1 MYILLLTII
10 YIAFISLGL
19 PDSLLGSA
27 WPVMQTE
34 FGVPLS
40 YAGIISMIISAS
52 TIISSLFADRLTRK
66 LGSGFVTSISV
77 LISAVSLL
85 GFAFFRSF
93 ALLAVIA
100 VPYGLSA
107 GAIDAALNN
116 YVALHYKSKHMS
128 WLHCM
133 WGVGATVSP
142 YIMGYA
148 MGTSLGWRGG
158 YGIVSVIQLILAVFM
173 FATLSVW
180 KINSS
185 KEGVSEEGKSVGII
199 GVLSIRGVKAV
210 LFTFFAYCA
219 LEATAGLWAGT
230 FLLNCR
236 GVDERTAAMFSSLFY
251 IGISVGRFVMGFFAD
266 LVGDRNMIRL
276 GLGVLSF
283 GLILIIIPT
292 EAVIFSLLGLVIVGL
307 GCAPI
312 YPAII
317 HSTPENFGADNSQAV
332 IGIQMASAYTGILI
346 MPPLFGAIAEN
357 ISIALYPYYLGIFAV
372 IMILTSEYVNRTAK
386 NKKK

>member
-1 MYILLLTII
+1 
-10 YIAFISLGL
+10 
-19 PDSLLGSA
+19 
-27 WPVMQTE
+27 
-34 FGVPLS
+34 
-40 YAGIISMIISAS
+40 
-52 TIISSLFADRLTRK
+52 
-66 LGSGFVTSISV
+66 
-77 LISAVSLL
+77 
-85 GFAFFRSF
+85 
-93 ALLAVIA
+93 
-100 VPYGLSA
+100 
-107 GAIDAALNN
+107 
-116 YVALHYKSKHMS
+116 
-128 WLHCM
+128 
-133 WGVGATVSP
+133 
-142 YIMGYA
+142 
-148 MGTSLGWRGG
+148 
-158 YGIVSVIQLILAVFM
+158 M

-230 FLLNCR
+230 YLLNCR
-236 GVDERTAAMFSSLFY
+236 GVDERTAAMFTSLFY
-251 IGISVGRFVMGFFAD
+251 IGISIGRFVMGFFAD

-372 IMILTSEYVNRTAK
+372 VMILTSEYVNRTAK